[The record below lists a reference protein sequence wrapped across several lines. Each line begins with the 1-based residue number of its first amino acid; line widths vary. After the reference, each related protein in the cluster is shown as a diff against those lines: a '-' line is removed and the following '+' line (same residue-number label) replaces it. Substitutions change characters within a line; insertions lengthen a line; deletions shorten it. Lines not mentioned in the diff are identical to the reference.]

1 MGYLINIFLLLEKYV
16 WGFIIV
22 NVYFYIIDY
31 CMRVLKFIFLV
42 KKGGKCFFFFFES
55 VFMEGLK

>member
-31 CMRVLKFIFLV
+31 CMRVLKFIFVV
-42 KKGGKCFFFFFES
+42 KKRGECFFFFFES